1 MAKLHYLTTQDL
13 LWINLQV
20 TRRVNHFKY
29 AYLEEVMAYQYGYGK
44 STDLFGQA
52 ARFSAGFLRL
62 KPFDAGNAGSSF
74 VSLLAFLEINDQVL
88 TEPDDKACGFFMDVV
103 EAPAEAAQR
112 LRDATETSH
121 HDHGDEEPDV
131 QRTVFEILERY
142 PLTVKALEPNFQPE
156 RVSGI

>member
-52 ARFSAGFLRL
+52 ARFAAGFLRL
-62 KPFDAGNAGSSF
+62 KPFESGNAGSSF
-74 VSLLAFLEINDQVL
+74 VSLLAFLQINDQVL
-88 TEPDDKACGFFMDVV
+88 TLPDDKACGFFMDVI
-103 EAPAEAAQR
+103 EAPAEAAQ
-112 LRDATETSH
+112 LLKNATETAD
-121 HDHGDEEPDV
+121 HDHDEEEPDV
-131 QRTVFEILERY
+131 QRAVVEILERY
-142 PLTVKALEPNFQPE
+142 PLTVKALEPNFEPE